1 MCAITSPART
11 SPTRTRLVVVATT
24 APGRLGVAGA
34 SRAAPPRAVFRR
46 RRLAA
51 LAALALSLL
60 ACKAVLALSL
70 SGASSAPPGR
80 MTVVAERTYV
90 VQPGDTIWG
99 IARAA
104 QPRGDVRPLVDRLAA
119 ERRGRPL
126 RVGERIVVP

>member
-1 MCAITSPART
+1 M
-11 SPTRTRLVVVATT
+11 
-24 APGRLGVAGA
+24 
-34 SRAAPPRAVFRR
+34 FRR

-51 LAALALSLL
+51 LLALALAVMVCKALL
-60 ACKAVLALSL
+60 AWSP
-70 SGASSAPPGR
+70 SGPTSAPQGR

-90 VQPGDTIWG
+90 VQPGDTMWG

>member
-1 MCAITSPART
+1 MTT
-11 SPTRTRLVVVATT
+11 TNPTRLRVQS
-24 APGRLGVAGA
+24 A

-90 VQPGDTIWG
+90 VQPGDTMWG